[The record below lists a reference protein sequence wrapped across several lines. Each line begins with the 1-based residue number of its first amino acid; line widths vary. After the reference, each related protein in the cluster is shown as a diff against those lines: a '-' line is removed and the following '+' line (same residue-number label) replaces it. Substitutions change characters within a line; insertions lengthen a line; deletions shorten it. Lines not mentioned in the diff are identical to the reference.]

1 MKDDNEWL
9 EFGIKASRHQPSKDE
24 MECEYDMPWADIETL
39 RMTFFRP
46 VEIQI
51 SEVWDTLL

>member
-39 RMTFFRP
+39 RRTFFRP

-51 SEVWDTLL
+51 SEE